1 MKKVIGGERL
11 GSGKGM
17 SVSMHSYSRSN
28 HDLSHTV
35 RTSMNCGTL
44 VPVLKMFGLPGDTI
58 DIKTSEMVRTVP
70 TNNALFGRFKYRI
83 DTFVVPLRLTVGALH
98 NNMLGVGQNIGKVVL
113 PKINLTAAPNTKL
126 NGNEAFDVDTQQIA
140 PDSLNRYLGIAGVGY
155 NPTNSTI
162 NDRKLGVFHIGYYD
176 ICKNY
181 YCNKQENMAWVIG
194 KSLAASQT
202 INAYWRDSNTAATT
216 GQSIICNRDDEP
228 VPFINIPTP
237 STSWTT
243 TSVML
248 SLTSNTAEA
257 TQAADIP
264 FDGKE
269 HFLTLKQGN
278 IDYVLGFQWVTS
290 GTKSVLYIRLMQGGA
305 ATSVTI
311 YLRRNYIAVTKESY
325 GSNNELL
332 AFPIENLDKAR
343 TMILKA
349 SEIGEYVTITNSLD
363 SGTSNALN
371 FLPYVLNAEYDRS
384 KQELLSK
391 GAQCGLM
398 VRTHLND
405 LFNNFVQTDWIEQV
419 NKQSSIQVQN
429 GTFTMDS
436 LIISKRV
443 FNYMNRVMLSGGTMQ
458 DWQEVTWG
466 VDAQSFVESPIF
478 VGGTSG
484 DIIFDEVVSTSTSG
498 DEALGTLAG
507 RGNIDYGNRR
517 GGSINIKIKEPSMII
532 AIASIIPYVDY
543 SQGNDWE
550 ISQINTLEDL
560 HKPEFD
566 GIGFQDLP
574 TEWLAW
580 WDRHLTTTG
589 AKTYSL
595 GKQPAWVQYMTQV
608 NKVFGDFGRKNNA
621 EGMVITRNYQPVNEY
636 VEGESNIK
644 DATTYVR
651 PSNYNY
657 LFAGSSLDDQP
668 FWMQIHFN
676 IFARRKMSAAIM
688 PNL

>member
-1 MKKVIGGERL
+1 MKRVIGGERL

-17 SVSMHSYSRSN
+17 SVNMHAYSRSN
-28 HDLSHTV
+28 HDLSHTI

-70 TNNALFGRFKYRI
+70 TNNALFGKFKYRI

-113 PKINLTAAPNTKL
+113 PQIRLTAAPKTKL
-126 NGNEAFDVDTQQIA
+126 IGTADFDVDTQQIA

-155 NPTNSTI
+155 NPTNQPI
-162 NDRKLGVFHIGYYD
+162 AENKLGVFHIGYYD

-181 YCNKQENMAWVIG
+181 YCNKQENEAWVIG
-194 KSLAASQT
+194 KMTNEYKTASIVDKNGNTITTSTEQTVPADITGGYLAKTENVNKTVAAVQTANIFKVGGSASGVVNVTMTEPGKMTVRNIT
-202 INAYWRDSNTAATT
+202 IGNNTVEV
-216 GQSIICNRDDEP
+216 GFSY
-228 VPFINIPTP
+228 
-237 STSWTT
+237 TT
-243 TSVML
+243 TADGQIEIYIVRLKGPVTL
-248 SLTSNTAEA
+248 STTFSRGYITWTNEY
-257 TQAADIP
+257 I
-264 FDGKE
+264 GK
-269 HFLTLKQGN
+269 
-278 IDYVLGFQWVTS
+278 
-290 GTKSVLYIRLMQGGA
+290 
-305 ATSVTI
+305 
-311 YLRRNYIAVTKESY
+311 
-325 GSNNELL
+325 NNELIS
-332 AFPIENLDKAR
+332 FPLENLDKCR
-343 TMILKA
+343 TAILKA
-349 SEIGEYVTITNSLD
+349 SEIGEYVTITDTAENVKN
-363 SGTSNALN
+363 GINY
-371 FLPYVLNAEYDRS
+371 LPYSVNATYDAT
-384 KQELLSK
+384 KEELLAKNS
-391 GAQCGLM
+391 QCGLM
-398 VRTHLND
+398 IRTHLND

-419 NKQSSIQVQN
+419 NQKSSIQIQD

-436 LIISKRV
+436 LLVAKRV
-443 FNYMNRVMLSGGTMQ
+443 FNYLNRVMLSGGTMQ

-484 DIIFDEVVSTSTSG
+484 DIVFDEVVSTSTSG

-517 GGSINIKIKEPSMII
+517 GGVINIKIKEPSII
-532 AIASIIPYVDY
+532 MAIASIIPYVDY

-550 ISQINTLEDL
+550 ISQIKTLEDL

-580 WDRHLTTTG
+580 WDRHLSLSG
-589 AKTYSL
+589 PITYSL
-595 GKQPAWVQYMTQV
+595 GKQPAWVQYMTNV

-621 EGMVITRNYQPVNEY
+621 EGMVITRNYTPSATY
-636 VEGESNIK
+636 VQGVSNIE
-644 DATTYVR
+644 DATTYIR

-657 LFAGSSLDDQP
+657 LFAGSSLEDQP

-676 IFARRKMSAAIM
+676 ILARRKMSAAIM